1 MFSLRRTIRILCKF
15 FFISDHRVWTLRRNL
30 TFTINSLLYYLE
42 VDVIEAQ
49 FSVLLKAVKGAN
61 EFEDIIK
68 VHTQFLT
75 DLLTK
80 TFVMELDN
88 VRGLFVSSN
97 RFFNIHFVSLLLG
110 F

>member
-1 MFSLRRTIRILCKF
+1 M
-15 FFISDHRVWTLRRNL
+15 WTLRRNL
-30 TFTINSLLYYLE
+30 TFTVNSLLYYLE

-49 FSVLLKAVKGAN
+49 FSILLRAVKAAN

-80 TFVMELDN
+80 TFVMELDD
-88 VRGLFVSSN
+88 VSS
-97 RFFNIHFVSLLLG
+97 
-110 F
+110 

>member
-1 MFSLRRTIRILCKF
+1 MYVVLYLCF
-15 FFISDHRVWTLRRNL
+15 FGCLIHFFRSDHRILTLRRNL
-30 TFTINSLLYYLE
+30 SFIVHNLLYYLE

-49 FSVLLKAVKGAN
+49 FSIFLKAVKSAN
-61 EFEDIIK
+61 AFEDIIK

-88 VRGLFVSSN
+88 VCF
-97 RFFNIHFVSLLLG
+97 
-110 F
+110 